1 MLGGFSVRS
10 RTWAIGLGAVALAV
24 AAGCT
29 RDRYRREA
37 DQDVCGLVTEKSND
51 PRWGI
56 AEFSIAEDPRSRYF
70 DPYNPDCE
78 PMPQDDPASHVFM
91 HEVACM
97 KGCKHWHEFGDA
109 AFLENPQ
116 WREALSQYAP
126 MDDRGNVILS
136 LDSAVNLSLIH
147 SPSYQEQLETI
158 YLSALDTS
166 TERFRF
172 EVQFFGGNTA
182 RYAYLGQGKAG
193 GESSTLTNSTSLQ
206 LQRRFATAG
215 ELLVGF
221 ANSVVWQFSGP
232 ESRVSTSLFN
242 FNLVQP
248 LLRAGGR
255 AVALEQLTLTERTL
269 LANLRA
275 FERYRQGFYTN
286 IAVGESGVSGPARR
300 GGFFGG
306 TGLTGF
312 TGQGSGGLG
321 GVGEATGFGRTGFGT
336 TGGGGAATGA
346 GFAGGGAGTVGGF
359 IGLLQQLQQVRN
371 THDSLNS
378 QVRTLGLLE
387 ANLEA
392 GLIDIAQ
399 VDQFRQNIETE
410 KANLLQAQDNLA
422 NGMESFLTGTLGL
435 PPDLPLELDDRLI
448 RQFQF
453 ISPQTTAAQNAV
465 GDFINGLGSLPKEPA
480 VAELTKKIDALEGL
494 RPAVAAQ
501 FDQVEA
507 DLVQLGQIVPGRQT
521 AMTPEDAKRLG
532 DERQRLVD
540 TLAELRK
547 RFKTN
552 AERITQL
559 RAGLNEKTR
568 AESADQLV
576 AVASELLR
584 VAEETALVQA
594 RARLESVTIDPV
606 TLSPEEALRIAR
618 ASRLDWMNN
627 RAALVDSWRLIE
639 YNANALQSTLNLTLS
654 GDVGTISNSSPKAFS
669 GPTGSVQAG
678 LQFDGP
684 FTRLLERNNYRQA
697 LIDYQRDR
705 RQLIQYED
713 SVNLGLRRTL
723 RLLEELRLNLEIQR
737 RAVVIAVRRVD
748 QTQESLSKPPEPV
761 KPGEPAAQLGPT
773 AAQNL
778 LTALSDLR
786 NSQNNFMSVWLNY
799 YARRMTLMR
808 DLGVMEIDETGR
820 WVDRPLGEALAQAPE
835 EPPLPPPLPAEWL
848 QEAGVDPRQIDSA
861 PAALEAPA
869 AVASPAG
876 PARPRMRPAPT
887 VQSSRREGGL
897 APGGSG

>member
-1 MLGGFSVRS
+1 MLGRFSVRPGI
-10 RTWAIGLGAVALAV
+10 WVIGLAVLALAV

-37 DQDVCGLVTEKSND
+37 DQDVCGLITEKSND

-56 AEFSIAEDPRSRYF
+56 SEFSIAEDPRSRYF

-78 PMPQDDPASHVFM
+78 PMPQDDPASHAFM
-91 HEVACM
+91 HQVACM
-97 KGCKHWHEFGDA
+97 KGYKQWHKFGDA

-116 WREALSQYAP
+116 WREFLKQYAP
-126 MDDRGNVILS
+126 MDDQGNVILS
-136 LDSAVNLSLIH
+136 LDSAFDLALIH

-158 YLSALDTS
+158 YLSALDVS

-172 EVQFFGGNTA
+172 EVQFFGGNTTS
-182 RYAYLGQGKAG
+182 YAHSGQGKPG
-193 GESSTLTNSTSLQ
+193 GDSSTLTNSTPMQ
-206 LQRRFATAG
+206 LKRRFATAG

-221 ANSVVWQFSGP
+221 ANSVVWQFSGSD
-232 ESRVSTSLFN
+232 SRVSTSLLN

-255 AVALEQLTLTERTL
+255 IVALEQLTLSERTL
-269 LANLRA
+269 LGNLRA

-286 IAVGESGVSGPARR
+286 ISVGESGVSGPTRR

-321 GVGEATGFGRTGFGT
+321 GVGEATGFGRTGFGG
-336 TGGGGAATGA
+336 TGGGGGGTGA

-359 IGLLQQLQQVRN
+359 LGLLQQLQQVRN
-371 THDSLNS
+371 TRDSLNS
-378 QVRTLGLLE
+378 QLRTLGLLE

-410 KANLLQAQDNLA
+410 KARLLQDQDALA
-422 NGMESFLTGTLGL
+422 NTLESFQMSTLGL
-435 PPDLPLELDDRLI
+435 PPDLPTDLDDRLI

-453 ISPQTTAAQNAV
+453 ISPQMTSAQNAIA
-465 GDFINGLGSLPKEPA
+465 DFINGLGSLPKEPA
-480 VAELTKKIDALEGL
+480 VAELTGKIDALEKL
-494 RPAVAAQ
+494 RPAVVAQ
-501 FDQVEA
+501 FDEVQA
-507 DLVQLGQIVPGRQT
+507 DLLRLGQIVPRRET
-521 AMTPEDAKRLG
+521 AMPPQDAKRLR
-532 DERQRLVD
+532 DETQRLVD
-540 TLAELRK
+540 ALAQLRK
-547 RFKTN
+547 RFQAN
-552 AERITQL
+552 GERIAQL
-559 RAGLNEKTR
+559 RAGLDDKTR
-568 AESADQLV
+568 AKSADQLV
-576 AVASELLR
+576 AMASELLR
-584 VAEETALVQA
+584 IGEETALAQA
-594 RARLESVTIDPV
+594 RSRLESVAIDPV
-606 TLSPEEALRIAR
+606 KLSPEEALRVAR
-618 ASRLDWMNN
+618 ANRLDWMNN

-639 YNANALQSTLNLTLS
+639 FNANALQSTVNVTLS
-654 GDVGTISNSSPKAFS
+654 GDVGAIGGNNPNVYR

-713 SVNLGLRRTL
+713 AVNLGLRRTL

-748 QTQESLSKPPEPV
+748 QTQESLSKPPEPAQ
-761 KPGEPAAQLGPT
+761 PGQPAAQLGPT

-808 DLGVMEIDETGR
+808 DLGIMEIDETGR
-820 WVDRPLGEALAQAPE
+820 WIDRPLGEVLAQTPE

-848 QEAGVDPRQIDSA
+848 QQAGVDPRELDSA
-861 PAALEAPA
+861 SAT
-869 AVASPAG
+869 PAG
-876 PARPRMRPAPT
+876 PARPRMRPAPAA
-887 VQSSRREGGL
+887 QAPRRKDGPDMGR
-897 APGGSG
+897 SG